1 MQMRPLL
8 AAAAL
13 AATALSASPAGSA
26 EPQAVAAF
34 KDWSVFVRE
43 VDGDKICFA
52 AAEAKE
58 KSPKSVNHGDIF
70 FLVATWKSGAATN
83 QPSFMAGYNLK
94 EAPAPTIR
102 IGSEKWDMYVS
113 ENESFIES
121 AKDEQSLISAM
132 KRGSD
137 MRISAVSSRGTA
149 TSYVISL
156 QGVTAAVDRAVAA
169 CK

>member
-1 MQMRPLL
+1 MNMRPPVL
-8 AAAAL
+8 ALFLAAL
-13 AATALSASPAGSA
+13 AAPALAA

-43 VDGDKICFA
+43 VDGDRICFA

-70 FLVATWKSGAATN
+70 FLVATWKSGAAVS

-94 EAPAPTIR
+94 DAPAPSIR
-102 IGSEKWDMYVS
+102 VGSEKWDMYVAD
-113 ENESFIES
+113 NEAFIES

-137 MRISAVSSRGTA
+137 MRISAVSNRGTA
-149 TSYVISL
+149 TNYVISL
-156 QGVTAAVDRAVAA
+156 QGVTAAIDRAASA